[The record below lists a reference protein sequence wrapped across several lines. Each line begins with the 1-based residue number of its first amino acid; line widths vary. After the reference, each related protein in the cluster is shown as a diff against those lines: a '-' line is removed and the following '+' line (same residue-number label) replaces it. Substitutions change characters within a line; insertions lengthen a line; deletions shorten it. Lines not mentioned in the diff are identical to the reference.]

1 MPIVIRSLVA
11 LGGSGGRFTGDLI
24 GGNGRNGAGQPGQI
38 DTYDFDVP
46 AGQPELSV
54 GVTFANDPGTPVYGE
69 LIDPSGNEVTGD
81 TNAQTDANGVRT
93 FTNGLETYVP
103 SPRAGRWRFVV
114 DVQNPVGGSVLSA
127 PYRGQIGFTPPAVRA
142 PTLPNSAS
150 TQLPAGKPATFT
162 VTVRNTGVGTENVF
176 LDPRTAGRQSFSLLS
191 LTPDA
196 NIALPVPSD
205 VCPPLYLVPTET
217 NSLDAFAQASE
228 PVTFDFGWGDPD
240 LAAVSS
246 GNSAAAHYASR
257 VATPGLW
264 SIAPDPKE
272 TVDPN
277 APAFT
282 PVTLAPG
289 GQARLTITLT
299 PSGRNGTERCAGRS
313 TSMCSPARWTSAASS
328 WHCHTSTRCRSRVD
342 PREERRAPVSARG
355 SGTGVLSPLTR
366 CVRRGAG
373 SRRACPSPRCL
384 GRRHGRWRGTA

>member
-1 MPIVIRSLVA
+1 VPIVIRSLVA
-11 LGGSGGRFTGDLI
+11 LGASGGRFTGDLI
-24 GGNGRNGAGQPGQI
+24 GGNGRGGAGQPGQI

-54 GVTFANDPGTPVYGE
+54 GVTFANDPGTPVYGA

-93 FTNGLETYVP
+93 FMSGLETYVP
-103 SPRAGRWRFVV
+103 SPRPGRWRFVV
-114 DVQNPVGGSVLSA
+114 DIQNPVGGSVLSA
-127 PYRGQIGFTPPAVRA
+127 PYRGQVGFTAPAVRA
-142 PTLPNSAS
+142 PTLPDSAS
-150 TQLPAGKPATFT
+150 TQLPAGKPATFA
-162 VTVRNTGVGTENVF
+162 VTVRNTGVGTQNVF

-205 VCPPLYLVPTET
+205 AFPPLYLVPTET

-228 PVTFDFGWGDPD
+228 PVMFDFGWGDPD

-246 GNSAAAHYASR
+246 GDSAAAHYASR

-264 SIAPDPKE
+264 SITPDPIGPFTGPAPNGTVSTALVAHTRGFDLDASSSTGDLWEE

-282 PVTLAPG
+282 PVTLGPG
-289 GQARLTITLT
+289 GQGRLTITLT
-299 PSGRNGTERCAGRS
+299 PSGRTGR
-313 TSMCSPARWTSAASS
+313 T
-328 WHCHTSTRCRSRVD
+328 V
-342 PREERRAPVSARG
+342 
-355 SGTGVLSPLTR
+355 
-366 CVRRGAG
+366 
-373 SRRACPSPRCL
+373 
-384 GRRHGRWRGTA
+384 RGTLYVDVFSSTLDLGGELVALPYEYTVS